1 MSAVTTSQRRKG
13 GAALT
18 GTGALPQVN
27 LLPPEVRAAR
37 GLRATKRWLGLGLVA
52 TLALC
57 VAGYGA
63 ALISGGLADA
73 ELTDAQARTGVLQ
86 AEQTQYAEVPVVL
99 NALNQATTARQLGMS
114 TEVQWKPY
122 IDAIAAVLP
131 EGVSIDT
138 FTVTGATPMAAAAA
152 PTDPLQ
158 AAGMGSIQFTTRSST
173 IPDVAAWVDALDSVP
188 GFASAW
194 AGAATLTSDE
204 TGAYYT
210 VSSAVVVTSDAFS
223 LRFEQVEGE
232 G

>member
-13 GAALT
+13 GGALT

-73 ELTDAQARTGVLQ
+73 ELVEAQAETARLQ
-86 AEQTQYAEVPVVL
+86 SEQAQYAEVPVVL
-99 NALNQATTARQLGMS
+99 NALAQATAARQLGMS

-131 EGVSIDT
+131 AGVSIET
-138 FTVTGATPMAAAAA
+138 FTVTAATPMAAAAA
-152 PTDPLQ
+152 PSDPLQ

-173 IPDVAAWVDALDSVP
+173 VPDVAAWVDALNSVP
-188 GFASAW
+188 GFSSAW
-194 AGAATLTSDE
+194 VGSSTLTSDE
-204 TGAYYT
+204 SGAYYA
-210 VSSAVVVTSDAFS
+210 VSSAVVVTTDAFS
-223 LRFEQVEGE
+223 LRFAQTEGE